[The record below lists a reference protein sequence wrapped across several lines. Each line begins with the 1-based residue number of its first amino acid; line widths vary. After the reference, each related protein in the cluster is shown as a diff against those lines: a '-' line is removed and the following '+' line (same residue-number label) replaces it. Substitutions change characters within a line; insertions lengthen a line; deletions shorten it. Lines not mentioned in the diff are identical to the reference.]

1 MNTPGLQSRP
11 GLHCRLALTISV
23 GRAWLVSPAN
33 LDADTLES
41 TPRMSLNPGTRL
53 GAYEI
58 LAPLGEGGMG
68 EVYRARDTRLDRSV
82 AIKIL
87 TGALAADAE
96 SRQRF
101 EQEARAIA
109 ALNDPHICTIHDIG
123 RHGDQDYIVLEHL
136 EGETLAS
143 RLQKTPVLPLDEAL
157 AIAVQIGDALD
168 RAHRAGISHRDLKPG
183 NVMLVQ
189 RAGASGPDVKLLDFG
204 LAARTAT
211 ARPSALDASLAATT
225 APSLVATRP
234 PSATVSSGFS
244 GTVQYM
250 SPEQLDGNEGDHRV
264 DIFAFGCVLY
274 EMLGGRKAFEGAT
287 AMTAI
292 AAIMSTE
299 PPPIAAL
306 QPTPHIEHLLR
317 RCLEKDRDRRWQ
329 SIGDVAGELRW
340 VMEHPIAPPASPAAP
355 KSGLGLVGTIAVAL
369 VAVLSTLL
377 LVAGLWLL
385 REPRAANTA
394 PSFRLE
400 LTTPPTDDPTMSLT
414 PDGKQIAF
422 IANQNRVPMLWV
434 RALDGIENRA
444 LPGTENASFPF
455 WSPDGRSIGFFADG
469 KVKRIDV
476 DGGRPIVV
484 ADAPN
489 GRGGTWNSD
498 GVILFSPGVSNPIM
512 RVSIRGGPAERATE
526 PNTGG
531 TGNDHRWPQFLP
543 DGKRFLFSSTL
554 GAPETRG
561 IFIGSLDKTPLIRVS
576 GIESAGRFAPPDQ
589 LLITRQGTLESYTF
603 DLASAAISGE
613 PRVVAQ
619 GFVGGAGAAVAT
631 STTGLLAYR
640 TGSAQRRQ
648 LVWVDRKGN
657 VLRAIGEPEAGN
669 NGSPE
674 LSADEQSAVVFSG
687 RSGDNDIWIIELAR
701 GLARRITDGPPA
713 DAHPTWDPDGQH
725 VIFNT
730 GRFPG
735 HGTQGRQSITSG
747 PAEPLFATGDPRGV
761 VVSWTRDRT
770 YALLRRENP
779 KTNADLIAIATAD
792 LREVVVSQSP
802 YDELEGQFSPDGKWV
817 AFVSTDSGRPEVFVQ
832 SFPEARGR
840 TQISTG
846 GGTQV
851 RWSADGKEIFYLA
864 PDGKLMAASVALGGA
879 TPEVKLPV
887 ALFQT
892 YLATGTNV
900 VGNKPQ
906 YAVSRDGRFLL
917 NTAVESPSAPIVV
930 AFNWMRHAN

>member
-1 MNTPGLQSRP
+1 M
-11 GLHCRLALTISV
+11 ALT
-23 GRAWLVSPAN
+23 
-33 LDADTLES
+33 
-41 TPRMSLNPGTRL
+41 PGTRL

-58 LAPLGEGGMG
+58 IAPLGEGGMG
-68 EVYRARDTRLDRSV
+68 EVYRARDTRLDRTV

-101 EQEARAIA
+101 EHEARAIA

-143 RLQKTPVLPLDEAL
+143 RLKKTPMLQLDETL

-189 RAGASGPDVKLLDFG
+189 RAGAAGPDVKLLDFG

-211 ARPSALDASLAATT
+211 ARPSALDASLAATM

-274 EMLGGRKAFEGAT
+274 EMLAGRKAFEGAT

-306 QPTPHIEHLLR
+306 QSTPHIDHLLR
-317 RCLEKDRDRRWQ
+317 RCLEKDRERRWQ
-329 SIGDVAGELRW
+329 SIGDVTGELRW
-340 VMEHPIAPPASPAAP
+340 VVEHPMPTAPVAAP
-355 KSGLGLVGTIAVAL
+355 TRPRGRGWIVAIVVASILAWVALGLAWRTMRR
-369 VAVLSTLL
+369 TT
-377 LVAGLWLL
+377 
-385 REPRAANTA
+385 RPNDM
-394 PSFRLE
+394 PSIRLE

-414 PDGKQIAF
+414 PDGRQIAF
-422 IANQNRVPMLWV
+422 IANHNRVPMLWV

-489 GRGGTWNSD
+489 GRGGTWNSE

-526 PNTGG
+526 QNTGG
-531 TGNDHRWPQFLP
+531 SGPDHRWPQFLP

-554 GAPETRG
+554 GRQETRG
-561 IFIGSLDKTPLIRVS
+561 IFIGSLDKTPLVRVS
-576 GIESAGRFAPPDQ
+576 GIESAGRFAPPDK
-589 LLITRQGTLESYTF
+589 LLITRQGTLEVYAF
-603 DLASAAISGE
+603 DPDSGAISGE
-613 PRVVAQ
+613 PTVVAQ
-619 GFVGGAGAAVAT
+619 GFVGGAGAAVAA
-631 STTGLLAYR
+631 STTGVLAYR

-648 LVWVDRKGN
+648 LVWVDRKGT
-657 VLRAIGEPEAGN
+657 VVRAIGEPQAGN
-669 NGSPE
+669 DGSPD
-674 LSADEQSAVVFSG
+674 LSPDEQWAVVFSG
-687 RSGDNDIWIIELAR
+687 RSGDNDVWIIELAR

-725 VIFNT
+725 VVFNT
-730 GRFPG
+730 SRFPG
-735 HGTQGRQSITSG
+735 HGTQGRQAVTGG
-747 PAEPLFATGDPRGV
+747 PAEPLFASGDVRGV
-761 VVSWTRDRT
+761 LLSWTRDRT

-779 KTNADLIAIATAD
+779 KTNADLIAIATSD

-832 SFPEARGR
+832 SFPDARGR

-851 RWSADGKEIFYLA
+851 RWSADGREIFYLA

-930 AFNWMRHAN
+930 AFNWMKTAR

>member
-1 MNTPGLQSRP
+1 MP
-11 GLHCRLALTISV
+11 LT
-23 GRAWLVSPAN
+23 
-33 LDADTLES
+33 
-41 TPRMSLNPGTRL
+41 PGTRL

-58 LAPLGEGGMG
+58 IAPLGEGGMG
-68 EVYRARDTRLDRSV
+68 EVYRARDTRLDRTV
-82 AIKIL
+82 AIKVL

-96 SRQRF
+96 SRLRF

-123 RHGDQDYIVLEHL
+123 RHGDQDYLVLEHL
-136 EGETLAS
+136 DGETLAS
-143 RLQKTPVLPLDEAL
+143 RLKKTPVLPVDDAM

-204 LAARTAT
+204 LAARTTA
-211 ARPSALDASLAATT
+211 ARPSALDASLAATM
-225 APSLVATRP
+225 APSMVATRP
-234 PSATVSSGFS
+234 PSATVSSSVS

-274 EMLGGRKAFEGAT
+274 EMLAGRKAFEGAT

-299 PPPIAAL
+299 PPPIASL
-306 QPTPHIEHLLR
+306 QSMPHIDHLLR
-317 RCLEKDRDRRWQ
+317 RCLEKDRERRWQ

-340 VMEHPIAPPASPAAP
+340 AIEHPQPMAS
-355 KSGLGLVGTIAVAL
+355 AVASKPQSRLWPL
-369 VAVLSTLL
+369 VAIGAL
-377 LVAGLWLL
+377 LVAFVIVGLTW
-385 REPRAANTA
+385 RTVRRATRPNDL

-400 LTTPPTDDPTMSLT
+400 LTTPPTDDPTMALT
-414 PDGKQIAF
+414 VDGTQIAF

-434 RALDGIENRA
+434 RLLDGNESRA
-444 LPGTENASFPF
+444 LPGTENASNPF

-476 DGGRPIVV
+476 DGGRPLVV
-484 ADAPN
+484 ADAAN
-489 GRGGTWNSD
+489 GRGGTWNSE

-512 RVSIRGGPAERATE
+512 RVSNRGGPAERATE
-526 PNTGG
+526 PNAGG
-531 TGNDHRWPQFLP
+531 SGPDHRWPQFLP

-554 GAPETRG
+554 GAAETRG
-561 IFIGSLDKTPLIRVS
+561 IFIGSLDRTPLVRVLAA
-576 GIESAGRFAPPDQ
+576 SAGGFAPPDR
-589 LLITRQGTLESYTF
+589 LFSTRQGVLEAYNFNPDTGMVNG
-603 DLASAAISGE
+603 DPVTI
-613 PRVVAQ
+613 AQ
-619 GFVGGAGAAVAT
+619 GFLGGPAAVAA
-631 STTGLLAYR
+631 SATGVLAYR
-640 TGSAQRRQ
+640 AGSVQRRQ

-657 VLRAIGEPEAGN
+657 VLRAIGEPETGN

-730 GRFPG
+730 SRFPG
-735 HGTQGRQSITSG
+735 HGTQGRQSITGG
-747 PAEPLFATGDPRGV
+747 PAEPLFASGDPRGV
-761 VVSWTRDRT
+761 VVSWTRDRK
-770 YALLRRENP
+770 YVLLRRENP
-779 KTNADLIAIATAD
+779 KTNADLIAVATAD
-792 LREVVVSQSP
+792 LREVVVVQSP
-802 YDELEGQFSPDGKWV
+802 YDELEGQFSPDSKWV
-817 AFVSTDSGRPEVFVQ
+817 AFVSSDSGRPEVFVQ
-832 SFPEARGR
+832 SFPEGRSR

-851 RWSADGKEIFYLA
+851 RWSADGKEILYLA

-879 TPEVKLPV
+879 TPDVKLPV

-930 AFNWMRHAN
+930 AFNWTKKLK